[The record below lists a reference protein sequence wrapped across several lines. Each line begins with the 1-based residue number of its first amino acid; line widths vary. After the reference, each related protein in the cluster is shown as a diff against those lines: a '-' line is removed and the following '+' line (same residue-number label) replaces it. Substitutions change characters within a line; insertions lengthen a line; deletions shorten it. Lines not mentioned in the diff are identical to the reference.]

1 MISENKELITLS
13 DTLGYLWGNKK
24 TFIIILGVFSFWGV
38 FYSLGLPN
46 EYESEAIFVDGQA
59 GSGGIADGSA
69 LSSLST
75 LAGIDLPNTKGMS
88 SINEGIERMKSRDF
102 IKSFIKK
109 YGYLDDII
117 LAEDWDSS
125 KNEYKYNYEFFDRK
139 SMKWDPYVLS
149 WNENEPYEVAYKKLV
164 EEIDIKYNFRD
175 RVYSI
180 TYRNFSP
187 FMAQELLQNLIKEI
201 DNTQRDIDIKD
212 FKAKEIYLT
221 ERLKGTMDATVSKSV
236 GFLIQNNIRQQ
247 ALANTSDYYYF
258 KIVSAPNLPYK
269 KAAPSRA
276 IICILFFIVGFLL
289 SLLFITVRNFF
300 TKSN

>member
-1 MISENKELITLS
+1 
-13 DTLGYLWGNKK
+13 
-24 TFIIILGVFSFWGV
+24 
-38 FYSLGLPN
+38 
-46 EYESEAIFVDGQA
+46 
-59 GSGGIADGSA
+59 
-69 LSSLST
+69 
-75 LAGIDLPNTKGMS
+75 
-88 SINEGIERMKSRDF
+88 
-102 IKSFIKK
+102 
-109 YGYLDDII
+109 
-117 LAEDWDSS
+117 
-125 KNEYKYNYEFFDRK
+125 
-139 SMKWDPYVLS
+139 
-149 WNENEPYEVAYKKLV
+149 
-164 EEIDIKYNFRD
+164 
-175 RVYSI
+175 
-180 TYRNFSP
+180 
-187 FMAQELLQNLIKEI
+187 MAQELLQNLIKEI

>member
-13 DTLGYLWGNKK
+13 DTLYLWGNEN
-24 TFIIILGVFSFWGV
+24 FYHNSGSFLILGVSFILLV
-38 FYSLGLPN
+38 YQMSMSLKLFLWMVKLDR
-46 EYESEAIFVDGQA
+46 A
-59 GSGGIADGSA
+59 GIADGSA
-69 LSSLST
+69 LSSLSS

-212 FKAKEIYLT
+212 FKAK
-221 ERLKGTMDATVSKSV
+221 KS
-236 GFLIQNNIRQQ
+236 I
-247 ALANTSDYYYF
+247 
-258 KIVSAPNLPYK
+258 
-269 KAAPSRA
+269 
-276 IICILFFIVGFLL
+276 
-289 SLLFITVRNFF
+289 
-300 TKSN
+300 